1 MESVSPNLCLVLHAA
16 FHSSLTMCVSFLFKR
31 KIRTSAKLQQ
41 SCLVNARTAGGE
53 EPSPQPGQLLTLD
66 MGSWKEKV
74 QLNLRPGGGAA
85 YKTWEGG
92 VVRTGPQGGGL
103 CERAFEV
110 GGKGGRGGGGS
121 GGGLS
126 SGSGLF

>member
-92 VVRTGPQGGGL
+92 VVRTGPQGGVSAREPLKWEGRR
-103 CERAFEV
+103 EWGW
-110 GGKGGRGGGGS
+110 GGVEED
-121 GGGLS
+121 
-126 SGSGLF
+126 

>member
-92 VVRTGPQGGGL
+92 VVRTGPQGGISAREPLKWEGRR
-103 CERAFEV
+103 EWGW
-110 GGKGGRGGGGS
+110 GGVEED
-121 GGGLS
+121 
-126 SGSGLF
+126 